1 MYDFNYQ
8 KASSPA
14 DATAKHKAA
23 SDARYLAGGM
33 TLIPVLKQRLDQ
45 PSDVIDLGEL
55 KDLVGISEEG
65 GAIVVKAMTKHHDVE
80 NSDLVKKKIPALA
93 ELAGTIGDPMVR
105 NRGTIG
111 GSLANS
117 DPAASYPSAVL
128 ALNATIHTDKRAIKA
143 DDFFKGMFTTAL
155 EQGELITKVSFPIP
169 EFAGYRHFPNPA
181 SRFPIVG
188 AFVAKTKDGVRVAIT
203 GAGPCAFRVP
213 EFEKAWAGGIDP
225 EKIRSIKLK
234 WDGLNS
240 DIHASAEYRAHLI
253 NVMARRAAGGQ

>member
-1 MYDFNYQ
+1 MYDFNFQ
-8 KASSPA
+8 KASSVQ
-14 DATAKHKAA
+14 DAVSKHKAA
-23 SDARYLAGGM
+23 SDARFLAGGM

-45 PSDVIDLGEL
+45 PSDVIDLGAV

-65 GAIVVKAMTKHHDVE
+65 GAIVIKAMTKHHDV
-80 NSDLVKKKIPALA
+80 NTSDLVKKRIPALA

-155 EQGELITKVSFPIP
+155 EAGELITKVSFPIP
-169 EFAGYRHFPNPA
+169 DKAGYRHFPNPA

-188 AFVAKTKDGVRVAIT
+188 VFVAQFKDGTRVGVT
-203 GAGPCAFRVP
+203 GAGPCAYRVP
-213 EFEKAWAGGIDP
+213 DFEKALAGGWDP
-225 EKIRSIKLK
+225 EKLKPIKVS
-234 WDGLNS
+234 DQGLNT
-240 DIHASAEYRAHLI
+240 DIHASAEYRAHLV
-253 NVMARRAAGGQ
+253 NVMARRAIGG

>member
-8 KASSPA
+8 RATSVQ
-14 DATAKHKAA
+14 DATAKYKAA
-23 SDARYLAGGM
+23 SDARFLAGGM

-45 PSDVIDLGEL
+45 PSDVIDLAGL

-65 GAIVVKAMTKHHDVE
+65 GAIVIKALTTHHAVNTSE
-80 NSDLVKKKIPALA
+80 LVKKRIPALA
-93 ELAGTIGDPMVR
+93 ELAGTIGDPMIR

-128 ALNATIHTDKRAIKA
+128 ALNAAIHTDKRTIKA
-143 DDFFKGMFTTAL
+143 DDFFQGMFTTAL
-155 EQGELITKVSFPIP
+155 EPGELITKVSFPIP
-169 EFAGYRHFPNPA
+169 ERAGYKHFPNPA

-188 AFVAKTKDGVRVAIT
+188 SFVAQFKDGSRVAIS
-203 GAGPCAFRVP
+203 GAGPCAFRAP
-213 EFEKAWAGGIDP
+213 DFEKALAGGWDP
-225 EKIRSIKLK
+225 EKLKPIKVSDK
-234 WDGLNS
+234 GLNS

-253 NVMARRAAGGQ
+253 NVMTRRAIGG